1 LLYFCIVLPV
11 NYGPQGKRFE
21 GRTPVYIYT
30 LVTVLLEAT
39 TSLGPAAQR
48 VSAVAS
54 SYVQTLVKILLHIP
68 NELEI
73 YHVMA
78 VDYPDMVPP
87 PYESTKDIFCFRM
100 ERTVNA
106 YRKLSINKPE
116 LPVSG
121 VPTTE

>member
-1 LLYFCIVLPV
+1 MPGGEI
-11 NYGPQGKRFE
+11 RFAPLRNAKE
-21 GRTPVYIYT
+21 KARGRTPVHIYT

-54 SYVQTLVKILLHIP
+54 SYVQTLVTILLNIP

-73 YHVMA
+73 YHLTK

-87 PYESTKDIFCFRM
+87 PYESAKDIFSLRM

-106 YRKLSINKPE
+106 YRELSINRME

-121 VPTTE
+121 VPVGE